1 MKYQLGV
8 SIIVCCYNSIGRIE
22 HTLAYLAKQKFRT
35 RINVELIV
43 VNNASTDET
52 KKIVTQL
59 LKTLF
64 PLWSCSVIDEMN
76 QGLTYAR
83 NAGIKN
89 ALYEYLLFCDDD
101 NLLFPDYVQNAYD
114 ILSQN
119 EWIGAC
125 GGRGI
130 PEFLGVEE
138 PEWFKKA
145 APSYALGSQ
154 LSQSGKLV
162 RNSLYG
168 AGLCIKH
175 SIINELYQKKFHS
188 FLTGRKGKG
197 LLAGEDSELTKAI
210 LLLGYKLEANDS
222 LLYKHIMPSNRLNK
236 EYFYKMLYGFG
247 LAYPVICL
255 YECAIRFPYFN
266 LYVFYYLYFLG
277 LVFNYIGT
285 FVFRK
290 RDKKAIY
297 RGAIT
302 AFMNMPFKDVHE
314 VCAVIKRLSKS

>member
-101 NLLFPDYVQNAYD
+101 NLLFPLIPQHYYKYNF
-114 ILSQN
+114 LS
-119 EWIGAC
+119 
-125 GGRGI
+125 
-130 PEFLGVEE
+130 
-138 PEWFKKA
+138 
-145 APSYALGSQ
+145 
-154 LSQSGKLV
+154 
-162 RNSLYG
+162 
-168 AGLCIKH
+168 
-175 SIINELYQKKFHS
+175 
-188 FLTGRKGKG
+188 T
-197 LLAGEDSELTKAI
+197 
-210 LLLGYKLEANDS
+210 
-222 LLYKHIMPSNRLNK
+222 
-236 EYFYKMLYGFG
+236 
-247 LAYPVICL
+247 
-255 YECAIRFPYFN
+255 
-266 LYVFYYLYFLG
+266 
-277 LVFNYIGT
+277 
-285 FVFRK
+285 
-290 RDKKAIY
+290 
-297 RGAIT
+297 
-302 AFMNMPFKDVHE
+302 
-314 VCAVIKRLSKS
+314 